1 MGEDEN
7 YAGNVVVER
16 MYKMLYQKYSE
27 VFSYALRE
35 VQRVTKYGKN
45 ADEMKKEL
53 ERVSNVEKLVR
64 EETLVV
70 IRTLEEC
77 LGINSIFAKREH

>member
-1 MGEDEN
+1 
-7 YAGNVVVER
+7 
-16 MYKMLYQKYSE
+16 
-27 VFSYALRE
+27 
-35 VQRVTKYGKN
+35 
-45 ADEMKKEL
+45 MKKEL

>member
-77 LGINSIFAKREH
+77 LGIKCFFAKR